1 MRVIGAPPGLPRTEA
16 SCPGTLPRSPRRPST
31 LAPTVPR
38 SHWACVWSGTCAHLP
53 LALAVPARHPLSR
66 PRRSTSPVP
75 PRAHCSVH
83 GASARRR
90 RPPASQPASID
101 AAQRDSSARIYCRA
115 RRPRLPI
122 SSSVRHTISPRA
134 RPSSARLA
142 ASRYRRYLLASLPPL
157 SALRSPPSAPMSAS
171 IMRTPVATPSVSPP
185 SPSHAC
191 AS

>member
-31 LAPTVPR
+31 LAPTLPR
-38 SHWACVWSGTCAHLP
+38 SRCACVGFDTCAHLP

-90 RPPASQPASID
+90 RPPASQPASVN
-101 AAQRDSSARIYCRA
+101 
-115 RRPRLPI
+115 RRC
-122 SSSVRHTISPRA
+122 T
-134 RPSSARLA
+134 ARLVCP
-142 ASRYRRYLLASLPPL
+142 YLLPCPSASPAYLLVGASHHLTPCPTLLRPPSRVPL
-157 SALRSPPSAPMSAS
+157 SPLSPCVFASALRSPPSAPMSAS